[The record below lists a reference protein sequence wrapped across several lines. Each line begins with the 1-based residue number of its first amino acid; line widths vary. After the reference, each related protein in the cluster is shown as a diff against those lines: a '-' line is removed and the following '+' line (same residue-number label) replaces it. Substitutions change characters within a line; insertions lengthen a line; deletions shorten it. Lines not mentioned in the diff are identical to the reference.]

1 MNKETTSLKARELP
15 LEALR
20 WRCDPAVF
28 SFETTSEIAPVQGIL
43 GQDRAARALQFGLT
57 INHPGYNIYV
67 AGLAG
72 TGKTSICRNFCLEQV
87 RDRPV
92 PDDWC
97 YVHNFSDSDRP
108 VALRLPA
115 GRGKKFREDMA
126 ELLQDLRI
134 EIPKAFEGEE
144 FEKRRTQIVEER
156 QTRQQTLYQ
165 ELEKDA
171 KAEGFAIQGSQQGL
185 LLVPMLNDL
194 ILSEE
199 QYNALDPEVREAIEK
214 KRMAFN
220 SRLAEFVKQ
229 MKQLEKKMRE
239 KARGLQREVGF
250 MAVGTRM
257 EEIRE
262 AYQEFPEILNHLKD
276 IQESMLSHL
285 EDFRREAPEGAP
297 PQAPEGDSDSGPDAP
312 QFPFMIPRGPAADP
326 FVRYEVNLFVDN
338 SGLDHAPV
346 IVETNPTFQNL
357 FGNIEK
363 KAVFGTYVTDVT
375 MIKAGSVSRANGGYL
390 ILNALDV
397 LINPGVWNALKRTLK
412 TEQVTI
418 EELGE
423 TMGLFSLGGP
433 KPTPIP
439 TQLKVVMVGNPDIYQ
454 LLYQY
459 EDDFRKIFKV
469 KADFDTRMERS
480 QAHLNGYAAFI
491 AAQCDEKGLCGF
503 HREAVARI
511 VEYAARTVD
520 DQKKLSTRFSEILDL
535 LWESH
540 YWAEQAS
547 SSVVRAEDVQRAID
561 ERRIRSNL
569 TEERLQEFITDG
581 IILVDIEGEKVGQ
594 INGLAVYDL
603 GDYRF
608 GKPSRITV
616 ETYMGEEGVIN
627 IERESK
633 LSGRIHDKGVLILSG
648 YLGGKYGSGRPM
660 SVSASLCFEQSY
672 EGIEGDSASSTEL
685 YALLSSLSGLPMRQ
699 GIAVTGSVN
708 QKGEIQPIGGVNEKV
723 EGFFDVCK
731 AKGLTGDQGVL
742 IPHQNIPHLML
753 RDDVVEAVAAGQF
766 HVYPVS
772 TVDGGIEVLTGTPA
786 GKMEPDGNF
795 TEGSVHDRVNRRFQ
809 ELAEGLREFGRAGAP
824 APHAQEE
831 EEEAAARS
839 EDFPEDEPDLPAII
853 PDEEDEGF

>member
-1 MNKETTSLKARELP
+1 
-15 LEALR
+15 
-20 WRCDPAVF
+20 
-28 SFETTSEIAPVQGIL
+28 
-43 GQDRAARALQFGLT
+43 
-57 INHPGYNIYV
+57 
-67 AGLAG
+67 
-72 TGKTSICRNFCLEQV
+72 
-87 RDRPV
+87 
-92 PDDWC
+92 
-97 YVHNFSDSDRP
+97 
-108 VALRLPA
+108 
-115 GRGKKFREDMA
+115 
-126 ELLQDLRI
+126 
-134 EIPKAFEGEE
+134 
-144 FEKRRTQIVEER
+144 
-156 QTRQQTLYQ
+156 
-165 ELEKDA
+165 
-171 KAEGFAIQGSQQGL
+171 
-185 LLVPMLNDL
+185 
-194 ILSEE
+194 
-199 QYNALDPEVREAIEK
+199 
-214 KRMAFN
+214 
-220 SRLAEFVKQ
+220 
-229 MKQLEKKMRE
+229 
-239 KARGLQREVGF
+239 
-250 MAVGTRM
+250 
-257 EEIRE
+257 
-262 AYQEFPEILNHLKD
+262 
-276 IQESMLSHL
+276 
-285 EDFRREAPEGAP
+285 
-297 PQAPEGDSDSGPDAP
+297 
-312 QFPFMIPRGPAADP
+312 
-326 FVRYEVNLFVDN
+326 
-338 SGLDHAPV
+338 
-346 IVETNPTFQNL
+346 
-357 FGNIEK
+357 
-363 KAVFGTYVTDVT
+363 
-375 MIKAGSVSRANGGYL
+375 
-390 ILNALDV
+390 
-397 LINPGVWNALKRTLK
+397 
-412 TEQVTI
+412 
-418 EELGE
+418 
-423 TMGLFSLGGP
+423 
-433 KPTPIP
+433 
-439 TQLKVVMVGNPDIYQ
+439 
-454 LLYQY
+454 
-459 EDDFRKIFKV
+459 
-469 KADFDTRMERS
+469 
-480 QAHLNGYAAFI
+480 
-491 AAQCDEKGLCGF
+491 
-503 HREAVARI
+503 